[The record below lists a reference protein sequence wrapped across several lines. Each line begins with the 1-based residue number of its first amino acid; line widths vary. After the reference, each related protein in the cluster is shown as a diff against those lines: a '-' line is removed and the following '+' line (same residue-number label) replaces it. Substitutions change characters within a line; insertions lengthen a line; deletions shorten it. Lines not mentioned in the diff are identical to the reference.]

1 MTTVVTGQRAPAF
14 TLRGLDGREYSLAEA
29 LKKGPVLAAFFKV
42 SCPTC
47 QLALPFLDRLQAGYG
62 HGASV
67 WGISQDDARDTKE
80 FRDEFEL
87 SYPLLI
93 DEDGYPVS
101 NAYGLTNVPT
111 LILIAPDGSVRISFH
126 GFDKAGLEQIS
137 CELSRFTGSEPVEV
151 FHPHELVPDF
161 KPG

>member
-1 MTTVVTGQRAPAF
+1 MTTVAAGRKAPSFA
-14 TLRGLDGREYSLAEA
+14 LRGLDGQQYALAEA

-47 QLALPFLDRLQAGYG
+47 QLALPFLNRLHEGFG
-62 HGASV
+62 HSAAI
-67 WGISQDDARDTKE
+67 WGISQDDAHDTKE
-80 FRDEFEL
+80 FRDEFDL
-87 SYPLLI
+87 TYPLLL
-93 DEDGYPVS
+93 DDDGYPVS

-111 LILIAPDGSVRISFH
+111 LVLIAPDGTARISFH
-126 GFDKAGLEQIS
+126 GFDKAGMEQIS
-137 CELSRFTGSEPVEV
+137 AELAQLTGSPPVQV